1 MIAFVIFYAYDSFV
15 QNCWKHLCAFSKTK
29 RKKNQRSTISSTIFS
44 LLRKKNVLP
53 SFRISSFGVF
63 VFFFFCSCCDVV
75 VLFGLRTDPKEN
87 DRKEKNTT
95 KKSNIYKV
103 PQLRKT
109 VREMQFKTKRGKHFS
124 RNGLSSHA

>member
-1 MIAFVIFYAYDSFV
+1 MRMIA
-15 QNCWKHLCAFSKTK
+15 LCKIVGSICVRSVK
-29 RKKNQRSTISSTIFS
+29 RKEKKINDQRSRLQFF
-44 LLRKKNVLP
+44 LFFAKRMFYLRFAYHL
-53 SFRISSFGVF
+53 SVF
-63 VFFFFCSCCDVV
+63 LFFFFFCSCCDVV